1 MKKNT
6 IVISGINVTNSG
18 ILSIMT
24 DCLTELV
31 DYSKDKDIRIIALV
45 HSKSLFSI
53 PNIEYIEFPKSK
65 KNWFNRMY
73 YEYFYFKK
81 LSKELDADIWF
92 SIQDLSPFVVS
103 KKKFVYCHNPS
114 PFYKPTL
121 HDWLYGFR
129 ISFFAWF
136 YKYAYRY
143 NIQSNT
149 AVFVQQQWIKNQFEN
164 WYHIPNIKV
173 MHPETQ
179 VIVERSNVTLN
190 PEKINFFYPSFP
202 RMFKNMEYLCEAIL
216 LLPSEI
222 REKTNL
228 YITISGNENSYA
240 KKIVSKYQKHPQFQF
255 IGALDRA
262 TVSGYYNEMDALVF
276 PSKLETWGLPLTETK
291 EYNKPIFVSDLP
303 YAHETVGNYD
313 KVCFIDLNDPN
324 DLAKKIQLFAEEKLT
339 YSTTNESKQP
349 DFIGW
354 KPLFDF
360 IVNE

>member
-1 MKKNT
+1 M
-6 IVISGINVTNSG
+6 S
-18 ILSIMT
+18 

-31 DYSKDKDIRIIALV
+31 DYSKDKNLRIIALV
-45 HSKSLFSI
+45 HSRSLFSI

-65 KNWFNRMY
+65 KSWFNRMY
-73 YEYFYFKK
+73 YEYFHFKK
-81 LSKELDADIWF
+81 LSKELNADIWF
-92 SIQDLSPFVVS
+92 SIQDLSPHVVS

-179 VIVERSNVTLN
+179 VVSEQKAISL
-190 PEKINFFYPSFP
+190 PAEKINLFYPSFP

-216 LLPSEI
+216 LLPQAI
-222 REKTNL
+222 QEKINV
-228 YITISGNENSYA
+228 YITISGTENAYA
-240 KKIVSKYQKHPQFQF
+240 KKIVSNYQKYNVFQF

-262 TVSGYYNEMDALVF
+262 TVSGYYNAMDALVF

-291 EYNKPIFVSDLP
+291 EFEKPIFVSDLP

-313 KVCFIDLNDPN
+313 KVCFIDLNNPN
-324 DLAKKIQLFAEEKLT
+324 DLAQKIQLFANGKLPF
-339 YSTTNESKQP
+339 SETNASKQP
-349 DFIGW
+349 DFLGW

-360 IVNE
+360 IFND

>member
-1 MKKNT
+1 
-6 IVISGINVTNSG
+6 
-18 ILSIMT
+18 MT

-31 DYSKDKDIRIIALV
+31 DYSKDKDLRIIALV

-53 PNIEYIEFPKSK
+53 PNIKYIEFPKSK
-65 KNWFNRMY
+65 KSWFNRMY
-73 YEYFYFKK
+73 YEYFHFKK
-81 LSKELDADIWF
+81 LSKELNVDIWF
-92 SIQDLSPFVVS
+92 SIQDLSPNVVS

-149 AVFVQQQWIKNQFEN
+149 AVFVQQQWIKNQFKN

-179 VIVERSNVTLN
+179 VVSEQKAISL
-190 PEKINFFYPSFP
+190 PAEKINFFYPSFP

-216 LLPSEI
+216 LLPQAI
-222 REKTNL
+222 QEKINVH
-228 YITISGNENSYA
+228 ITISGTENSYA
-240 KKIVSKYQKHPQFQF
+240 KKIVSNYQKHNVFQF

-262 TVSGYYNEMDALVF
+262 TVSGYYNVMDALVF

-291 EYNKPIFVSDLP
+291 EYQKPIFVSDLL

-313 KVCFIDLNDPN
+313 KVCFIDLNNPN
-324 DLAKKIQLFAEEKLT
+324 DLAQKIQLFAEGKL
-339 YSTTNESKQP
+339 SFSETNASKQP
-349 DFIGW
+349 DFMGW

-360 IVNE
+360 IFNN